1 MKKISLFILFGVL
14 YSFIELNAQSN
25 WITSNFKTYLSNG
38 LANEYVAESEK
49 RLNML
54 KGVEREISYY
64 VLTLFKAMSGYDNTR
79 IPICQFNIATSALNL
94 SMNSKFL
101 NNDVN
106 LNYCLVNG
114 KYYYFLVN
122 RLPEDGVEVK
132 LNSTVKK
139 SNGGIIVNNVTSG
152 AYPFSVACF
161 KVDANY
167 IDFSFESYRKINSLV
182 KSPCFR

>member
-1 MKKISLFILFGVL
+1 MKKISLIILLGVL
-14 YSFIELNAQSN
+14 YSFIELNAQFN

-54 KGVEREISYY
+54 EGVERENSYY
-64 VLTLFKAMSGYDNTR
+64 VLTLFKAMSGYSNTR
-79 IPICQFNIATSALNL
+79 IPICQFIIATSALNL

-101 NNDVN
+101 NNDVV
-106 LNYCLVNG
+106 LNYCKVND

-122 RLPEDGVEVK
+122 RLSENGVDVK

-139 SNGGIIVNNVTSG
+139 LDGGITIHNVSVG
-152 AYPFSVACF
+152 APPFSVACF
-161 KVDANY
+161 KVDNDY
-167 IDFSFESYRKINSLV
+167 IDFNFESYRKINSLV